1 MGTLLEKKVIKLY
14 IVYLIVATQLI
25 CSAFWFNINTDGIA
39 EAFATYDINVYLQM
53 PAQRYYIFICEKE
66 TYRMC
71 RGIIIIEICLLGIL
85 QLYLRNKSKN
95 NNT

>member
-1 MGTLLEKKVIKLY
+1 MLCLLV
-14 IVYLIVATQLI
+14 
-25 CSAFWFNINTDGIA
+25 NINTDGIA

-53 PAQRYYIFICEKE
+53 PAQRYYMFQGPWQSHQM
-66 TYRMC
+66 YML
-71 RGIIIIEICLLGIL
+71 IIIIEICLLGIL